1 MSTKWREGLL
11 SDAKTSDSAPPRALL
26 NPRANSQGGPN
37 AITDM
42 ADHKIINFSD
52 PRSSANYLNP
62 LGGFPHGVTVQELY
76 GAYSSSTAALHSSSI
91 CSPEVS
97 IKSASASPQAF
108 SNSSESPQ
116 TRKTVSPLPVASYP
130 QLESGTNL
138 GAATFES
145 NDLIPPQ
152 PNPLVYASCQHPEK
166 HPGLEDEL
174 TKGYRRSY
182 LCTECPTE
190 FTSRRTH
197 DDHVWSEHGRKNY
210 SCPICPRMF
219 ARYDNLKPHITSR
232 HGAGRRRRRHASHF
246 GAKGKGL
253 TAQIPVS
260 NVPPFQFLVP
270 HSTPLCQDSQEVV
283 ETLGRTGP
291 PFVTS
296 NEAPS
301 TPSSSNFPTLCVPR
315 GGTSSF
321 YAESNTGTDH
331 AELWEKLGQM
341 EIRQG
346 RLEAEYLTL
355 RGEMLNSQL
364 HGE

>member
-1 MSTKWREGLL
+1 MSTKWRERLL

-37 AITDM
+37 VITDM

-62 LGGFPHGVTVQELY
+62 LGGFPHGATVEELY
-76 GAYSSSTAALHSSSI
+76 GTYSSSTAALHLSSI

-97 IKSASASPQAF
+97 IKSASASPQVF
-108 SNSSESPQ
+108 SNSSDSPQ
-116 TRKTVSPLPVASYP
+116 TRKTGSPLPVASYP

-145 NDLIPPQ
+145 NDPIPPQ
-152 PNPLVYASCQHPEK
+152 PNPLVYASCQPPETR
-166 HPGLEDEL
+166 PGLEDEL

-182 LCTECPTE
+182 LCTECPME

-197 DDHVWSEHGRKNY
+197 DDH
-210 SCPICPRMF
+210 
-219 ARYDNLKPHITSR
+219 PHMTSR

-253 TAQIPVS
+253 TAQIPVP
-260 NVPPFQFLVP
+260 NVPPFQFVVAHP
-270 HSTPLCQDSQEVV
+270 TPFYQDSQEVV